1 MPNHRPPGLCW
12 AALPLVT
19 RFLMVRHVFS
29 IAAFAHCEPFS
40 ILPLVLLLCKGF
52 HCQKSK
58 VYINRMHAFD
68 RGNRPHTT
76 GRFRLSGKPHR
87 TAHISQYT
95 IQKTT
100 PRVRLY
106 RKVLY
111 LYRKVYKISFSAT
124 AHSGHSL
131 AHTRH
136 TCTVTSRTIPL
147 PTPGPCTQFPHF
159 PGLRPL
165 ASRAEGCVC
174 VLCRGCIVCIA
185 MYSCIMKCIALV

>member
-124 AHSGHSL
+124 ALTQVTLSHTHDTRAQSQVAQSHFPRL
-131 AHTRH
+131 VPAHN
-136 TCTVTSRTIPL
+136 SRTSQVFGPL
-147 PTPGPCTQFPHF
+147 PPGQR
-159 PGLRPL
+159 GV
-165 ASRAEGCVC
+165 CVC
-174 VLCRGCIVCIA
+174 CVEV
-185 MYSCIMKCIALV
+185 V